1 MIRSLQTPPLTAD
14 SPQGIVLI
22 LCAARLM
29 LWMPYKGL
37 AHWVIHGTQYIGG
50 LVLALLGLLDIGG
63 KVVDLSKVNN
73 LEGANPFYHLVGA
86 SWALGI
92 LAIVYV
98 IIYAVPIAILEVLQK
113 KRGDVMLE
121 EEEDD
126 EGVHQAGQVG
136 SGGSAGQ
143 AGMPYRRVSVLPEF
157 RPVFQEKQSAKQG
170 Q

>member
-1 MIRSLQTPPLTAD
+1 
-14 SPQGIVLI
+14 
-22 LCAARLM
+22 M

-63 KVVDLSKVNN
+63 KVVDLLKVNN

-143 AGMPYRRVSVLPEF
+143 AGMPYRRVSVLVEF